1 MHRVLVVAIMLLAM
15 NLRAPILG
23 ITPLL
28 QFIRVDYGLSNSV
41 VSLLTALPLLIFA
54 LFSSFSADWSKRFG
68 IGRVLVVS
76 LLCIALGELTRL
88 LGGEIGLFIG
98 TLIIAL
104 GIVSGNVLIPALIRG
119 FFPHHMGIMTSS
131 YSSIMQVTTT
141 VVLLSA
147 VPISVYW
154 GWANTLA
161 LLLVVSIAALLVW
174 MPFRKLTLEN
184 TSHTKEY
191 IDDTKEDINTTNTV
205 SDIQVEHSSITLK
218 QMYSQSL
225 AWYITL
231 FMGIQSILFYSIST
245 WLPTIVVSK
254 GFTPT
259 WGGYMGFIFQLV
271 SLVIGFIAP
280 VVMHHF
286 KDQRSMAVAAC
297 LAYGL
302 GMVGL
307 FTITDVNLLIVS
319 IFIMGAGAGST
330 FSIALMYFVLR
341 TETAFT
347 SAKLSGTGQ
356 AIGYLLASVGPLC
369 LGYIYDVTQSWWGA
383 MIVLVILC
391 IIFGYCGYMAGFD
404 RRIKER

>member
-330 FSIALMYFVLR
+330 FSIALMYGVVNSSTISRKWYR
-341 TETAFT
+341 T
-347 SAKLSGTGQ
+347 
-356 AIGYLLASVGPLC
+356 P
-369 LGYIYDVTQSWWGA
+369 
-383 MIVLVILC
+383 
-391 IIFGYCGYMAGFD
+391 
-404 RRIKER
+404 